1 MNESQTEQMSS
12 TPQTP
17 QSRLRFPLG
26 ARALLGA
33 VLVLMLASGITYV
46 GHVITNFQSPW
57 WAYFAGIFDVLR
69 EANIPTWF
77 ASMLW
82 VCLSALAIVTAVLTG
97 RRLGWGFIAAV
108 AAMAAIDEVA
118 QLHEWLDNFGIPMQQ
133 ALGTNL
139 WFTWVIPGV
148 IIAALVI
155 AIGLPVIWAMP
166 LAQRRL
172 LIAGGVV
179 FLLGAVVIETISGYV
194 LAHFNDQ
201 ITWHYVGVSMVE
213 EFCEFLGVVL
223 AIGAVAGLHDWRLSK
238 SGLKVRFLGW
248 SQADETVRRA
258 RWVPSVAT
266 AVSPPSAVSA

>member
-1 MNESQTEQMSS
+1 MNESQTVQMSS
-12 TPQTP
+12 TTTP
-17 QSRLRFPLG
+17 QSTLRFPLG

-33 VLVLMLASGITYV
+33 VLVLMLLSGITYV
-46 GHVITNFQSPW
+46 GHVLTNFQSPW

-77 ASMLW
+77 ASMRW
-82 VCLSALAIVTAVLTG
+82 VCFSALAIVTAVLTG

-108 AAMAAIDEVA
+108 AGMAAIDEVA

-148 IIAALVI
+148 IIAAVVI

-166 LAQRRL
+166 APQRRL
-172 LIAGGVV
+172 LVIGGVV

-194 LAHFNDQ
+194 LRHFNDQ
-201 ITWHYVGVSMVE
+201 ITWHYVGISMVE

-223 AIGAVAGLHDWRLSK
+223 AIGAVAGLHDWRLSM

-248 SQADETVRRA
+248 AEASEPARRGIG
-258 RWVPSVAT
+258 VPSVAT
-266 AVSPPSAVSA
+266 AVTPPSAVSA